1 MRFKENWDNSWAKI
15 WFYRK
20 STIKYM
26 SKSKKIKQNWTRLQT
41 FNICFCV
48 NINWSLLLKSNL
60 WREDWILAYVSRHF
74 WALFISYFSKI
85 LNFKSFDNS
94 WNNSYIKF
102 FLLGIKFRFTCGELA
117 LRGNAVNCKR
127 IMQLI
132 FWKFIICISR
142 RQQWFKFLEIALLWL
157 NTVKSIKKIPTVIKI
172 FLISFF
178 DLKETWKLVPKG
190 NTSIWNFPSTSFVY
204 IFIKSLTKASKFLRR
219 FEVWRRLWLVMN
231 FEGDFD

>member
-1 MRFKENWDNSWAKI
+1 M
-15 WFYRK
+15 
-20 STIKYM
+20 
-26 SKSKKIKQNWTRLQT
+26 KQ
-41 FNICFCV
+41 
-48 NINWSLLLKSNL
+48 LLHKVFAA
-60 WREDWILAYVSRHF
+60 RYKVS
-74 WALFISYFSKI
+74 FS
-85 LNFKSFDNS
+85 
-94 WNNSYIKF
+94 
-102 FLLGIKFRFTCGELA
+102 
-117 LRGNAVNCKR
+117 LRGNAVNCKK

-142 RQQWFKFLEIALLWL
+142 RVEWFKFLEIALLWL
-157 NTVKSIKKIPTVIKI
+157 NTVKSVKKIPTAVKI

-231 FEGDFD
+231 FEGDFE